1 MTASGYKT
9 IEIAKEN
16 GSWNIIDEVDN
27 LIIPNDLEEA
37 FRTNSS
43 AKDFFLSLSKSNKK
57 MILHWLLFAK
67 REETRQKRIAEII
80 ESALQRLKPKHIR

>member
-1 MTASGYKT
+1 
-9 IEIAKEN
+9 
-16 GSWNIIDEVDN
+16 
-27 LIIPNDLEEA
+27 
-37 FRTNSS
+37 
-43 AKDFFLSLSKSNKK
+43 